1 MMRTMTLFQRSH
13 YLFFV
18 SAILAVLSA
27 LCLGEVL
34 NRIDSL
40 APMIQAARLEVASQF
55 GPQPPCGTEPIPPY
69 APLEDAQV
77 VRSWSR
83 SALGHDWEPPPCS
96 GWTQVGFSTLVTIA
110 ARFHYIYGT
119 EGLLRHIG
127 AISELTGLRYWS
139 TTHHEWRT
147 FIVNAFALS
156 DSRLGQRRAD
166 FTVDELRLGKL
177 FYFEQIDNLSGQT
190 VYRMKIVDASASRI
204 VFEVE
209 NASTMHYHFIPVFHP
224 GELQSMYFLDRES
237 DTVWRF
243 YSIMRTGKSA
253 SGLIAR
259 NESSSINRAVAFYR
273 HLVGIPDTQEP
284 PGAR

>member
-1 MMRTMTLFQRSH
+1 MMWAMSLFQRLH
-13 YLFFV
+13 HLLLV
-18 SAILAVLSA
+18 SALLALLAA

-34 NRIDSL
+34 NRIDFL
-40 APMIQAARLEVASQF
+40 APMIQASRLEVAQF
-55 GPQPPCGTEPIPPY
+55 GPQPPCGTESILPY
-69 APLEDAQV
+69 PSLEDAPV
-77 VRSWSR
+77 VKSWSR
-83 SALGHDWEPPPCS
+83 SALGQDWEPPPCS

-110 ARFHYIYGT
+110 AQFHYIHGT
-119 EGLLRHIG
+119 EGLLQHIG

-139 TTHHEWRT
+139 TTHRQWRT

-166 FTVDELRLGKL
+166 FTADELRLGKV

-190 VYRMKIVDASASRI
+190 VYRMKIVDASANRI

-209 NASTMHYHFIPVFHP
+209 NASTMHYHLIPVFHP